1 MRSALL
7 IAVGVA
13 IPATAVLLS
22 LSEAAQVAGLAIAI
36 LVMGLGLAGTAS
48 TGRGT
53 VPVTQQSGYDLGL
66 AVGLAGAAVLF
77 ALAGDAPA
85 VALFGG
91 FAVLTMLINLLTRYT
106 PGRRTEN
113 FL

>member
-1 MRSALL
+1 M
-7 IAVGVA
+7 
-13 IPATAVLLS
+13 
-22 LSEAAQVAGLAIAI
+22 AGLAIAI
-36 LVMGLGLAGTAS
+36 LVVGLGLAGTAS
-48 TGRGT
+48 SGRGT

-85 VALFGG
+85 VALFAG
-91 FAVLTMLINLLTRYT
+91 FAVLTMLINLFTRYT

>member
-7 IAVGVA
+7 IALGVA
-13 IPATAVLLS
+13 IPVTAALLS

-36 LVMGLGLAGTAS
+36 LVVGLGLAGTAS
-48 TGRGT
+48 SGRGT
-53 VPVTQQSGYDLGL
+53 VPVSQQAGYDLGL
-66 AVGLAGAAVLF
+66 ALDSRGAAVLF

-85 VALFGG
+85 VALFAG
-91 FAVLTMLINLLTRYT
+91 FGVLTLLINLFTRYT